1 MFSSRTTMVI
11 KSIVLAITLLLGWI
25 FYSNQPVVS
34 PIGGPSPIT
43 ALRVNS
49 RPAPAP
55 TPSIWDSITNAVNNN
70 APRAIGILQN
80 TEREIRANQNN
91 DAFVSPFQLV
101 TGLLRGE
108 IDSFS
113 LRIPPPIGR
122 IGIIFE
128 VHPPAPTPGPTPTPR
143 PTPVPAPRS
152 YLIRH

>member
-101 TGLLRGE
+101 TG
-108 IDSFS
+108 
-113 LRIPPPIGR
+113 R